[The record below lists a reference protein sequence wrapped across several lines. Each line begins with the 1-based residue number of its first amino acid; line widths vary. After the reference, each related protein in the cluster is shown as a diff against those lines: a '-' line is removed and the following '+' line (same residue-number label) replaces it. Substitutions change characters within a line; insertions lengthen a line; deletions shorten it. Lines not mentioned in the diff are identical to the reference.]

1 MFYNVSQLTDI
12 LNVGVSDAEYYS
24 VHALKSELKKTP
36 PSKETEQ
43 SILYKTLNERIN
55 QLEIA
60 ISRNRIHITMQSSE
74 ITITDFVF
82 IVILNII

>member
-1 MFYNVSQLTDI
+1 MMNI
-12 LNVGVSDAEYYS
+12 S
-24 VHALKSELKKTP
+24 VHALKSEFKDKTPTP

-60 ISRNRIHITMQSSE
+60 ISRNQNTYNNAGLRNNNQRLFS
-74 ITITDFVF
+74 
-82 IVILNII
+82 L